1 MELMSE
7 VTNLIDLGQYPRNDV
22 ELIAREYMR
31 CAYLDTLDTYAKE
44 YMELDEENADRIAVL
59 ATLDAFEHTIAVL
72 DGNEDFL
79 QLIHS
84 PSEEEKA
91 NMETAEDA
99 EFERF

>member
-1 MELMSE
+1 MSE

-31 CAYLDTLDTYAKE
+31 FAYLDTLDTFVKE
-44 YMELDEENADRIAVL
+44 YAELDEENADKIAVL

-72 DGNEDFL
+72 DGNEEFL

-91 NMETAEDA
+91 NLEPVEDA